1 MTAVTGII
9 TKQAPRF
16 FNLEAKRRSRRE
28 ALLAMADIL
37 KILEPL
43 ISRINAT
50 MSEMIARDEE
60 IVARIGR
67 YSFEGGGKRL
77 RPLMFCLMYE
87 ALGGELTPA
96 RLETSTAFEFLHMA
110 TLLHDDIVD
119 VAEVRRGRPAAHLAF
134 GVPEAVL
141 AGDYLLSKAAVIG
154 SETANLECIKA
165 LSWVV
170 GALSLGELVQLGSR
184 RQVNLSEE
192 DYFKIIYRKTA
203 VLMEGA
209 TKAAAILSGAEGET
223 LEAASLYGRQFGLAF
238 QIVDDILD
246 YQGDQTTFGKPV
258 GHDLDEGKIT
268 LPFIRAREALGD
280 EARNHLRDLAEH
292 ENISP
297 EDREEIIALVGR
309 GGGVASARLKADE
322 LIHEA
327 IRALHALKPSV
338 ARDRLEALALYTV
351 SRTY

>member
-1 MTAVTGII
+1 MTFASDFPQTARTIKSDPAGVTA
-9 TKQAPRF
+9 TRCSK
-16 FNLEAKRRSRRE
+16 
-28 ALLAMADIL
+28 AMADIL
-37 KILEPL
+37 KILQPL
-43 ISRINAT
+43 IGRIDAA
-50 MSEMIARDEE
+50 MSELIARDEE

-77 RPLMFCLMYE
+77 RPLMFCLMSE
-87 ALGGELTPA
+87 ALGKELTP
-96 RLETSTAFEFLHMA
+96 RLVETGTAFEFLHMA

-119 VAEVRRGRPAAHLAF
+119 LAEVRRGRQAAHLAF

-154 SETANLECIKA
+154 SETDNLECIKA

-192 DYFKIIYRKTA
+192 EYFRIIYRKTA

-209 TKAAAILSGAEGET
+209 AKAAAILAGAEGEV
-223 LEAASLYGRQFGLAF
+223 LEAAARYGRQFGLAF

-246 YQGDQTTFGKPV
+246 YQSDQATFGKPV

-268 LPFIRAREALGD
+268 LPFIRAREALDD
-280 EARNHLRDLAEH
+280 EKRNRLRDLAEH
-292 ENISP
+292 ENLCP
-297 EDREEIIALVGR
+297 EEREEIIALVEE
-309 GGGVASARLKADE
+309 GGGVASASVKADE

-327 IRALHALKPSV
+327 VTALSALKPSA

-351 SRTY
+351 SRTF